1 MAIREIRETIQQVGQ
16 ATGNVVQFQK
26 RINLEH
32 GVGHNIMQI
41 DFFDDGLL
49 GASNNSANFGYQVY
63 VSNYPIVLTQN
74 PYHTAEM
81 PSGPLAGDELVLF
94 KSNMLTYANNDPNY
108 IRQEFPN
115 QFLSAFPT
123 FTFYTPTLYFTV
135 IITDKERVG
144 FDARISMSLYMAI
157 NTTECD
163 PVQHGMGMIAEFS
176 QNNAM
181 LLRNQG
187 IMIEQ
192 ATITDALPMWKLG
205 GQRPQI
211 MSSNDLNTLGQQ
223 WYYSTAGYGAGETMS
238 SATLVRAGLKAAR
251 KMNSSLDAFG
261 SAADDIPDWFKAI
274 AKPFA
279 GIEGGA
285 LRPQA
290 PPLKF
295 ADNGNTLMF

>member
-1 MAIREIRETIQQVGQ
+1 MAIREIRETIQQSGT
-16 ATGNVVQFQK
+16 ATGNVLQFQK

-49 GASNNSANFGYQVY
+49 GVSNTTADFGYQVY
-63 VSNYPIVLTQN
+63 VSNYPIVLTDN
-74 PYHTAEM
+74 RFHTPEM

-94 KSNMLTYANNDPNY
+94 KANMLTYQNNDPNY

-135 IITDKERVG
+135 ILTDRTRVD
-144 FDARISMSLYMAI
+144 FDSQISMSLYMAI
-157 NTTECD
+157 QTTECD

-187 IMIEQ
+187 VMIDKAQ
-192 ATITDALPMWKLG
+192 ITNALPMWKLG
-205 GQRPQI
+205 GARPQI
-211 MSSNDLNTLGQQ
+211 MSSNDINTLGQQ
-223 WYYSTAGYGAGETMS
+223 WYYSTAGYGEGETMS
-238 SATLVRAGLKAAR
+238 SSALVRSGLKAAR
-251 KMNSSLDAFG
+251 KMNSSLDPFG
-261 SAADDIPDWFKAI
+261 SAADEIPDWFKAI

-285 LRPQA
+285 IRPQA

>member
-1 MAIREIRETIQQVGQ
+1 MAIREIRETIQQTGT
-16 ATGNVVQFQK
+16 ATGNVLQFQK
-26 RINLEH
+26 RISLEH

-41 DFFDDGLL
+41 DFFDDGFL
-49 GASNNSANFGYQVY
+49 GATNSDTSFGYQVY
-63 VSNYPIVLTQN
+63 VSNYPIVLTEN
-74 PYHTAEM
+74 TFHTGGFA
-81 PSGPLAGDELVLF
+81 SGPLAGDELVLF
-94 KSNMLTYANNDPNY
+94 KSNMLTFPDAPTKY

-135 IITDKERVG
+135 IVQDTVAVDFTKTIG
-144 FDARISMSLYMAI
+144 MSIYIAL
-157 NTTECD
+157 NTVPCD
-163 PVQHGMGMIAEFS
+163 DVQHGIGMIQEFQ

-187 IMIEQ
+187 IMITQ
-192 ATITDALPMWKLG
+192 AQITSALPMWEIG

-211 MSSNDLNTLGQQ
+211 MSSNNINTLGQQ
-223 WYYSTAGYGAGETMS
+223 WYYSTAGYGEGETMS
-238 SATLVRAGLKAAR
+238 SSALVRSGLKAAR
-251 KMNSSLDAFG
+251 KMNASKDAFG
-261 SAADDIPDWFKAI
+261 DAAQEIPDWFKAI

-285 LRPQA
+285 IRPQA

-295 ADNGNTLMF
+295 ADNGNVLMF